1 MKNIEFR
8 KKIRPM
14 LEDDFEDGEI
24 ISLHPLT
31 AHRKVYIPLMS
42 YILLR

>member
-24 ISLHPLT
+24 ISLHPSPHT
-31 AHRKVYIPLMS
+31 VKYI
-42 YILLR
+42 YLLCHTYY